1 MIQTLPKFFKRLNR
15 LISVCNLTFTF
26 LIVSFASINANA
38 QADCSSAIIVC
49 GNTQAYNP
57 SGVGEKLERLAC
69 GGDVGGG
76 IEHNSLWFAFQAKA
90 NGTLNFVIRPTTLQG
105 LPTVVDV
112 DWSLYQLAGAPGT
125 SNCNNKTQLSCN
137 FAGSSTVF
145 GIPGA
150 TGMATPPF
158 TAAQFNPGIDVVA
171 GTWYA
176 IHIDQF
182 SNTTPILLNV
192 QFTGNPESTNLN
204 STSGIFDNR
213 PNFTSTLT
221 SGCSGTY
228 NFNSSSSTAT
238 SGIASYLW
246 DFGDGSTA
254 TTANPSHS
262 YVTTGTY
269 FVNLTVT
276 DNNGCKATIR
286 KKIIYNITPPTVNAA
301 SIFVTSACSNSN
313 NGEITVVD
321 EGTTT
326 LGVTGGTAPYTYELV
341 SPSPMIR
348 AAQSSNKF
356 TGLQPGGYF
365 IKVTDAC
372 GRSAVSTVV
381 TVSQVATNTTIG
393 LGIQNIQSACLGSPT
408 GTATI
413 FANGTAP
420 PYTMALVTSSP
431 VTIGASPSFMR
442 DPITA
447 TFYTTFEN
455 LLPGLYT
462 VEAVD
467 GCGKTRRATFTVIV
481 STAPT
486 ANAVAS
492 PSCVGSAT
500 GTVTVTATAATGL
513 SANGSPGTFQYAL
526 ISPSPILRS
535 FQNSSVFENLLPGN
549 YTVAVRDNC
558 SNIGTTTVTVGTAVA
573 PNFGTSFT
581 SASCPNGSTGTIE
594 VQNGTTA
601 GGGSPYTYALIAPS
615 PVTRPSQNDNA
626 FTNLPPGT
634 YTVRMTDVCGTS
646 ARTTVSVAASSAP
659 TFTTAVGASCTNPAA
674 GTITV
679 TPGASSIGAY
689 TFELISPGGAIRATQ
704 GSNVANTNNS
714 IFTNLSQGSY
724 TVRMTDGCGVP
735 VTGTATVSSPTAL
748 VFPTGSAAVAS
759 CSTPG
764 SGQITVAQPTTG
776 LAPYT
781 YELIAPSFVTRSS
794 QNSRIFNNLPS
805 GNYIVRITD
814 FCGTQ
819 VDNSATPINVPVSTA
834 PTLTVTNSAS
844 CATASGT
851 ITCVAATANQGGG
864 TYQFSLIAPSPVTRP
879 NQTSPIFTGLPAG
892 AYTVQ
897 ITDQC
902 GQTGTNTTTIAPA
915 GAFTPAAG
923 GSIARCDGGSGYI
936 GQLIVTT
943 PQNFT
948 PGGPIPV
955 GSGGGPYTYA
965 LYDATNTTLIAGPQA
980 SNVFSN
986 ITPVAGSPSHT
997 IRVTD
1002 VCGNTSTTTGTINN
1016 PTAITTATI
1025 SATTA
1030 SCSSSNTGVIK
1041 VTVQSGGGLPPL
1053 RYSLIDAVT
1062 SAVVMA
1068 PQTSTTFTNVPDNA
1082 TGYLV
1087 RTTDACGNVA
1097 TSTMPLLFPAAVAPT
1112 ATVVTTPSCVSSST
1126 GRIVVTPD
1134 AGATLAG
1141 GTFSYAL
1148 YDAANTVLVR
1158 SSQASPVFSSLA
1170 TGTYTVRITNQCG
1183 AVGTVAAVID
1193 NTVPALTATGSIT
1206 GTCSGGSSGVIAASA
1221 SGGSLPRT
1229 FSLVL
1234 QSSGSVIAGPQAD
1247 SVFAGLAANT
1257 YIVRV
1262 TDACGTISNSS
1273 NLVLGNLSVSPLVS
1287 TTTALD
1293 CDGGSVIS
1301 GYGGGGSGGPYTYAI
1316 CSGSACSSFGSFSTT
1331 STFTIASSGTYRIA
1345 VRDQCGSQTASGN
1358 IVVTIPTKAT
1368 ITGITKANTCGA
1380 TTITVAFTNVP
1391 NTPYYSLDG
1400 GNFTTTIGS
1409 VPVGNHTIRVSNF
1422 NAGTF
1427 ECASNPF
1434 AFTVN
1439 ATPSAPNTTTNV
1451 SVCSGSSASLTATC
1465 TVGTVT
1471 WYDSNTNQLA
1481 TTSPYTTPTLT
1492 SPTTYNVRCENSG
1505 CNSGFVA
1512 VNITINPGPS
1522 ASISYAGGSFCR
1534 TASPVNV
1541 NLTGSS
1547 GGTFSSSPAGL
1558 SLSPTTGQITPS
1570 SSTVG
1575 TYTVTY
1581 TIAASGGCAAFT
1593 ATTSVT
1599 ITNNPTATISYA
1611 GSPFCRTASPV
1622 SVNLTGS
1629 SGGAFSSSPAGL
1641 SISNTTGQIT
1651 PSSSTAGTY
1660 TVSYTIAA
1668 SGGCSGVTATTSV
1681 TITNAPS
1688 ATISYAGSSFCRT
1701 ASPVSVNLT
1710 GSSGGAF
1717 SSSPAGLSI
1726 SNTTGQITPSSSTAG
1741 TYTVSY
1747 TIAASGG

>member
-1 MIQTLPKFFKRLNR
+1 MLKFGQSINEKSRLCS
-15 LISVCNLTFTF
+15 LILLVIIFS
-26 LIVSFASINANA
+26 IGASQNANA
-38 QADCSSAIIVC
+38 QADCSNPIIIC

-57 SGVGEKLERLAC
+57 SGVGEKLEQLAC
-69 GGDVGGG
+69 GG

-150 TGMATPPF
+150 TGMATPPY
-158 TAAQFNPGIDVVA
+158 TAAQFNSGIDVVA

-204 STSGIFDNR
+204 STPGIFDNR
-213 PNFTSTLT
+213 PNFTSTLA

-228 NFNSSSSTAT
+228 NFSSSSSAAT

-381 TVSQVATNTTIG
+381 TVSQVATNSTIG

-420 PYTMALVTSSP
+420 PYTMALVASSP
-431 VTIGASPSFMR
+431 VTIGALPAVAR

-467 GCGKTRRATFTVIV
+467 GCGKSRRATFTVSV

-535 FQNSSVFENLLPGN
+535 FQNSSVFENLLPGT

-634 YTVRMTDVCGTS
+634 YTVRLTDVCGTS
-646 ARTTVSVAASSAP
+646 ARTTVTVAASSAP
-659 TFTTAVGASCTNPAA
+659 SFTTAVGASCANPAA

-759 CSTPG
+759 CSTLG

-781 YELIAPSFVTRSS
+781 YELISPSPITRSS

-805 GNYIVRITD
+805 GNYTVLITD

-851 ITCVAATANQGGG
+851 ITCVATTANQGGG
-864 TYQFSLIAPSPVTRP
+864 TYQFALIAPSPVTRP

-902 GQTGTNTTTIAPA
+902 GQTGTNTTTIATA

-936 GQLIVTT
+936 GQLIVTN

-948 PGGPIPV
+948 SGGPIPV

-965 LYDATNTTLIAGPQA
+965 LYDATNTTLLAGPQA

-986 ITPVAGSPSHT
+986 ITPVAGTPTHT

-1016 PTAITTATI
+1016 PSAITTATI

-1041 VTVQSGGGLPPL
+1041 VTVQSGGGLPPF

-1087 RTTDACGNVA
+1087 RTTDDCGNAV
-1097 TSTMPLLFPAAVAPT
+1097 TSSTPLLFPAATAPT
-1112 ATVVTTPSCVSSST
+1112 GSVVTTPSCVSSST
-1126 GRIVVTPD
+1126 GRIVVTPS
-1134 AGATLAG
+1134 AGATFAG

-1148 YDAANTVLVR
+1148 YNAANTVLVR
-1158 SSQASPVFSSLA
+1158 VTQASPVFNNLA
-1170 TGTYTVRITNQCG
+1170 AGTYTVRITDQCG
-1183 AVGTVAAVID
+1183 ALGTVEAIID
-1193 NTVPALTATGSIT
+1193 NSVPALTATGSISP
-1206 GTCSGGSSGVIAASA
+1206 TCSGGSSGVIAASA

-1229 FSLVL
+1229 FSIVL
-1234 QSSGSVIAGPQAD
+1234 QSSGAIIAGPQTD

-1262 TDACGTISNSS
+1262 TDACGTISNSA
-1273 NLVLGNLSVSPLVS
+1273 NLVVGDLTSTPTLS

-1293 CDGGSVIS
+1293 CDGGSVLS
-1301 GYGGGGSGGPYTYAI
+1301 GYGGGGSGGPYTYGL
-1316 CSGSACSSFGSFSTT
+1316 CTGTACNSFGTFSTA
-1331 STFTIASSGTYRIA
+1331 STFTIPSSGTYRVA
-1345 VRDQCGSQTASGN
+1345 VRDRCGLQTSSPD
-1358 IVVTIPTKAT
+1358 VVINIPTKAV
-1368 ITGITKANTCGA
+1368 ITGVTKSNTCGA
-1380 TTITVAFTNVP
+1380 TNITVAATNVP

-1427 ECASNPF
+1427 ECASDAF
-1434 AFTVN
+1434 AFTVSS
-1439 ATPSAPNTTTNV
+1439 TPSNPTGTSNV
-1451 SVCSGSSASLTATC
+1451 SICNGATASLTAAC
-1465 TVGTVT
+1465 ANSSVV
-1471 WYDSNTNQLA
+1471 WYNASLVAIPFTG
-1481 TTSPYTTPTLT
+1481 SPYVTPNLT
-1492 SPTTYNVRCENSG
+1492 SPTTYNVRCEDG
-1505 CNSGFVA
+1505 ACRSGFVT
-1512 VNITINPGPS
+1512 VNVTINNPPTAQIIGTTNLS
-1522 ASISYAGGSFCR
+1522 CSVTSVTR
-1534 TASPVNV
+1534 TAS
-1541 NLTGSS
+1541 
-1547 GGTFSSSPAGL
+1547 GGTSY
-1558 SLSPTTGQITPS
+1558 QW
-1570 SSTVG
+1570 
-1575 TYTVTY
+1575 
-1581 TIAASGGCAAFT
+1581 SGPNSYSANT
-1593 ATTSVT
+1593 AMAT
-1599 ITNNPTATISYA
+1599 IT
-1611 GSPFCRTASPV
+1611 
-1622 SVNLTGS
+1622 
-1629 SGGAFSSSPAGL
+1629 
-1641 SISNTTGQIT
+1641 
-1651 PSSSTAGTY
+1651 TAGTF
-1660 TVSYTIAA
+1660 TVT
-1668 SGGCSGVTATTSV
+1668 
-1681 TITNAPS
+1681 
-1688 ATISYAGSSFCRT
+1688 
-1701 ASPVSVNLT
+1701 
-1710 GSSGGAF
+1710 
-1717 SSSPAGLSI
+1717 
-1726 SNTTGQITPSSSTAG
+1726 
-1741 TYTVSY
+1741 
-1747 TIAASGG
+1747 